1 MSVLLLQYNNV
12 YRELGLLTNTYI
24 ILYNKTVFILYVP
37 IHVNYYDD
45 DGGLREYNNEKPS
58 DRLSK
63 AAKTWKFIPYT
74 RYT

>member
-24 ILYNKTVFILYVP
+24 ILYNKTVFILYVYC

-58 DRLSK
+58 DRL
-63 AAKTWKFIPYT
+63 
-74 RYT
+74 